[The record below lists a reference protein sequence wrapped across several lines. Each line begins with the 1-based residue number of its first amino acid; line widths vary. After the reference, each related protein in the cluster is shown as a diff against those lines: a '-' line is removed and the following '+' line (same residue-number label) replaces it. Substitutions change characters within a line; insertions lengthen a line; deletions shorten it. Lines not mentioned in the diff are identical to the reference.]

1 VVGSAYTV
9 LYSIGVRRGPED
21 LATLA
26 NNPLLASLGIDR
38 VDPVAVGEWLIG
50 ILVATLVVLGALAY
64 RVPRTRKA
72 VGILWDLGSFWP
84 RDVHP
89 LAPPCY
95 AERAV
100 PELGRR
106 LVEHVDMVARQPA
119 DADGASAPSGLVV
132 LAGHSQGTVIS
143 MAALL
148 GPGRQAAERTALLTF
163 GTVLRRVYARL
174 FPLYFS
180 TGAFEAVARRL
191 GQPDLPATGQ
201 QVTDQPVTGKQSAD
215 LSPPTDPWG
224 VVDAGL
230 FSSELRWRNLWRRS
244 DYIGGRMGDPLADS
258 VPAPRAAGQVQ
269 LDVEFTDP
277 QFLPGRGDS
286 TMPAAGRHSD
296 FPRDPEFQAVLMSL
310 VHASFA
316 ALERSG
322 EPTTAVPP
330 PPVPR
335 AGASAADDLMNPRES
350 M

>member
-1 VVGSAYTV
+1 VT
-9 LYSIGVRRGPED
+9 D
-21 LATLA
+21 Q
-26 NNPLLASLGIDR
+26 
-38 VDPVAVGEWLIG
+38 PVAD
-50 ILVATLVVLGALAY
+50 
-64 RVPRTRKA
+64 K
-72 VGILWDLGSFWP
+72 
-84 RDVHP
+84 
-89 LAPPCY
+89 
-95 AERAV
+95 
-100 PELGRR
+100 
-106 LVEHVDMVARQPA
+106 HVTDQSVSDRPVS
-119 DADGASAPSGLVV
+119 DRPVSD
-132 LAGHSQGTVIS
+132 
-143 MAALL
+143 
-148 GPGRQAAERTALLTF
+148 
-163 GTVLRRVYARL
+163 
-174 FPLYFS
+174 
-180 TGAFEAVARRL
+180 
-191 GQPDLPATGQ
+191 Q

-230 FSSELRWRNLWRRS
+230 FSSELRWRNLWCRS

-335 AGASAADDLMNPRES
+335 AGASATDDLMNPRES
-350 M
+350 MY